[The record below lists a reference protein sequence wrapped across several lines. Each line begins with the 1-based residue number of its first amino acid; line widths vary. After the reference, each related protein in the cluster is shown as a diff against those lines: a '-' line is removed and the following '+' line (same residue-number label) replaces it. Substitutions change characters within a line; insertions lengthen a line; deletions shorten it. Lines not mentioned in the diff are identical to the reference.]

1 MITRIENVLK
11 KPQVKSN
18 QLACITNQ
26 CWGSERCMS
35 GFQQVKANSFSLALR
50 RKGAVLY
57 KKAMVHA
64 RSGCA
69 GTTAEWCPQNFVAL
83 LCSKI
88 SIFQIL
94 LIQTLLN
101 SQCLLSIV
109 HIQHSYKYIMYSI
122 WTAQFFNDFQPFGL
136 LNCWQSILDN
146 ICES

>member
-35 GFQQVKANSFSLALR
+35 GFQQVKPNSFSLALR
-50 RKGAVLY
+50 RKGALLY

-64 RSGCA
+64 RSGCLR
-69 GTTAEWCPQNFVAL
+69 WCPQNFVAL

-109 HIQHSYKYIMYSI
+109 NTSTLCTLFGPPSFLMISK
-122 WTAQFFNDFQPFGL
+122 PFGL

-146 ICES
+146 NCES